1 MTNDLL
7 EACDR
12 AVRSYFDGSDAS
24 RINLREAM
32 TDLRVCYFAEVKRRA
47 QEDTT
52 TVSRLH
58 A

>member
-7 EACDR
+7 EACGR

-24 RINLREAM
+24 KINLREAM
-32 TDLRVCYFAEVKRRA
+32 ADLRVCYHAEVKKRA
-47 QEDTT
+47 QEETT